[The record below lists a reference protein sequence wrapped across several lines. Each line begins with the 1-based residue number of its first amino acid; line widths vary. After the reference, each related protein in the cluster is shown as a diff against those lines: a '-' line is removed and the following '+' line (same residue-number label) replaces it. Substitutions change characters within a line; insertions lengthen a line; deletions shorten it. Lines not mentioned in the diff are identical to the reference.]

1 MTNREIEK
9 RISALENISAPEAA
23 PHLFLMFRSS
33 PLPADA
39 WEHRESGNTFFRS
52 PGESDDELMNRIKN
66 ALNPPS
72 GTVTKLFQRQL
83 ERYSD

>member
-39 WEHRESGNTFFRS
+39 WEHRESGNTFWRI
-52 PGESDDELMNRIKN
+52 PGESEDELMNRVKN
-66 ALNPPS
+66 GLNPLP
-72 GTVTKLFQRQL
+72 GTHTKLYQRQL
-83 ERYSD
+83 ERYYE